1 MTKSTRWTWAI
12 SLVAVLGI
20 VLVLSFVISLSVQ
33 PPSIYER
40 RLVWMYW
47 LNVGVA
53 VLLSLVIVI
62 AGARLAMRLRR
73 RKFGSR
79 LLLKLVGMFAL
90 VAVVPGIIIYTVSYQ
105 FVSRNIESW
114 FDARVEAALSAGLGL
129 GRETLD
135 GLSADAGK
143 KAARAAERLGDL
155 GTGLN
160 ASALEE
166 ARNDLGA
173 TDAALVSASGQ
184 VQITVSASASVMPPE
199 RPSAAMLRQARTT
212 RFATGFEGFDDES
225 TTTTTTTTT
234 TPGSRPAARLR
245 VLARLPSAGIS
256 LSGEQERYLLLVMPL
271 PPQLVAN
278 ALEVQ
283 AAYREF
289 QQRAL
294 ARDGLRRLY
303 IGTLTLASVLAVFFA
318 MLLAALFGRRLA
330 KLVTLLAEGMKQ
342 VAAGDL
348 GVKPVSAASDELGE
362 LTRTFAQM
370 TDQLGQAREQV
381 QRGVSQ
387 LESARTRL
395 QTILD
400 NLSSG
405 VIVFDRQRRID
416 IANPG
421 ATRILRLPLS
431 AHVGSPLQNVPGLAA
446 FADAVWQ
453 RFDTYDA
460 GPEPGERGQWQ
471 ESFELPRDPPQPNA
485 SSFSTAADRQDAI
498 TLLVRGATLPG
509 DARLMVFDDITEVV
523 SAQRQEAWSEVARRL
538 AHEIKNPLTPIQLS
552 AERLKHKL
560 EARLDGADQAMLTRS
575 VDTIVNQVQAMK
587 QLVNEFRDYA
597 RMPAIRPVAIDL
609 NSLVAEVLGL
619 YADEQ
624 DKQRL
629 SALCDPALPPILGDA
644 SQLRQV
650 IHNLVQNALDAVADK
665 PDGVVQVSTERRLDD
680 QGRLQSVRLRVLD
693 NGPGFA
699 EKVLGRAFEP
709 YVTTKTKGTGLG
721 LAVVKKIVDEH
732 GARIRLANR
741 GREGAVAAGAQVS
754 ISFSR
759 WAELPTAPP
768 QTPRTAE
775 RASDAHSTH

>member
-1 MTKSTRWTWAI
+1 MTKSARWTWAI
-12 SLVAVLGI
+12 SLVATLGI

-33 PPSIYER
+33 PPGIYER

-62 AGARLAMRLRR
+62 ASARLAIRLRR

-135 GLSADAGK
+135 GLSADAGN
-143 KAARAAERLGDL
+143 KAARAADRLGDL
-155 GTGLN
+155 GSGLN
-160 ASALEE
+160 AAALEE
-166 ARNDLGA
+166 ARNELGA
-173 TDAALVSASGQ
+173 SDAALVNASGQ
-184 VQITVSASASVMPPE
+184 VQITVSATAKVMPPE
-199 RPSAAMLRQARTT
+199 RPSTAMMRQARAA

-225 TTTTTTTTT
+225 A

-271 PPQLVAN
+271 PAQLVAN

-330 KLVTLLAEGMKQ
+330 KLLTLLAEGMKQ

-485 SSFSTAADRQDAI
+485 SSFSVAADRQDAI

-560 EARLDGADQAMLTRS
+560 EARLEGPDQAMLTRS

-597 RMPAIRPVAIDL
+597 RMPAIRPVPIDL
-609 NSLVAEVLGL
+609 NALVAEVLGL
-619 YADEQ
+619 YANEQ
-624 DKQRL
+624 DRQRL
-629 SALCDPALPPILGDA
+629 SAQCDPALPAILGDA

-665 PDGVVQVSTERRLDD
+665 PDGLVQVSTERRLDD
-680 QGRLQSVRLRVLD
+680 QGRMQSLRLRVLD

-699 EKVLGRAFEP
+699 EKVLSRAFEP
-709 YVTTKTKGTGLG
+709 YVTTKSKGTGLG

-732 GARIRLANR
+732 GGRIRLGNR
-741 GREGAVAAGAQVS
+741 GREGAAAAGAQVS

-759 WAELPTAPP
+759 WAESPTAPP

-775 RASDAHSTH
+775 RASDAHST

>member
-1 MTKSTRWTWAI
+1 MTNSTRWAWAI

-53 VLLSLVIVI
+53 VLLSLVIAI
-62 AGARLAMRLRR
+62 AGVRLAIRLRR

-114 FDARVEAALSAGLGL
+114 FDARVETALSAGLGL

-135 GLSADAGK
+135 GLSADAGQ

-160 ASALEE
+160 AAALED
-166 ARNDLGA
+166 ARNELGA
-173 TDAALVSASGQ
+173 SDAALVSAAGQ

-225 TTTTTTTTT
+225 TT
-234 TPGSRPAARLR
+234 PGIRPAARLR

-330 KLVTLLAEGMKQ
+330 KLLTLLAEGMKQ

-381 QRGVSQ
+381 QRGVTQ

-498 TLLVRGATLPG
+498 TLLVRGASLPG

-560 EARLDGADQAMLTRS
+560 EARLEGPDQAMLTRS

-597 RMPAIRPVAIDL
+597 RMPASRPLPIDL

-619 YADEQ
+619 YANEQ

-629 SALCDPALPPILGDA
+629 SALCDPALPAILGDA

-665 PDGVVQVSTERRLDD
+665 PDGLVQVSTERRFDD

-699 EKVLGRAFEP
+699 EKVLSRAFEP

-732 GARIRLANR
+732 GARIRLGNR
-741 GREGAVAAGAQVS
+741 AREGTAAAGAQVS

-759 WAELPTAPP
+759 WAESPTALS
-768 QTPRTAE
+768 QTPRIAE